1 MKPTRRKH
9 KSETLSGIT
18 AEEAVNQGGNPMP
31 ETKPGSLRSWF
42 GRVFSFV
49 PRWFDK
55 IKGPVGK
62 AWNWGWGRLRKYIS
76 PAFLVILGLSALFW
90 YTLKLQSVYTAEVP
104 VRFNIEGTML
114 RANVVVEATGYKI
127 LSQRY
132 ASRKEIPLTWDDIEI
147 TPSSIDPRAVVISP
161 LSLQNIISL
170 RYTDLKIVSMGNI
183 PEIEP

>member
-1 MKPTRRKH
+1 M
-9 KSETLSGIT
+9 
-18 AEEAVNQGGNPMP
+18 AEEAANQGGSSSP
-31 ETKPGSLRSWF
+31 EQAPVSPGAWF
-42 GRVFSFV
+42 GRVFSFI
-49 PRWFDK
+49 PKWFNK
-55 IKGPVGK
+55 IKGPVGR
-62 AWNWGWGRLRKYIS
+62 AWNWVWSRLRKYIS
-76 PAFLVILGLSALFW
+76 PAFLVILGLSFLFW

-104 VRFNIEGTML
+104 VRFNIEGTLL

-147 TPSSIDPRAVVISP
+147 TSSSIDPRAVVISP

-183 PEIEP
+183 PEVEP